1 MAITTRYV
9 TIEELLRELQSL
21 VDQGFKTS
29 EVHGYLLETL
39 IEPESLETYLS
50 FRPDRYAR
58 NLIYKSDAFE
68 LLAIC
73 WEVGQKAP
81 IHGHEGEL
89 CWSRVERG
97 TLRFTN
103 YREVSEKPLVL
114 ERLAEP
120 LNGKQGHL
128 DGPADIHEVENLLSF
143 GEKAVSLHLYSRPYS
158 ECDIYDLPQG
168 KKERVRLSYDTMF
181 GRPVT
186 LLP

>member
-1 MAITTRYV
+1 MATTAKYV
-9 TIEELLRELQSL
+9 TIEELLRKLQTL
-21 VDQGFKTS
+21 VARGLDTR
-29 EVHGYLLETL
+29 EVHDYLLATL
-39 IEPESLETYLS
+39 IEPASLENYLS
-50 FRPDRYAR
+50 FRPDHYAR

-73 WEVGQKAP
+73 WEGGQKAP
-81 IHGHEGEL
+81 IHGHEGER

-120 LNGKQGHL
+120 FHGKRGHL

-143 GEKAVSLHLYSRPYS
+143 DEKAVSLHLYSRPYL
-158 ECDIYDLPQG
+158 ECDIYDLAQG
-168 KKERVRLSYDTMF
+168 KKERVRLTYDTMF
-181 GRPVT
+181 GKPVS
-186 LLP
+186 P